1 MVRILAFDLGA
12 SSGRAIVGLLENH
25 LLELDEIYRFNN
37 EGILIDNSFCWDI
50 SNIIKKMKKSL
61 SIYVNKYGSYLDSIG
76 VDTWGVD
83 FVLLDKNDKLIEP
96 VYHYRD
102 QRTDGMLEE
111 LFKVMPKEEIFNQT
125 GTMFAQIN
133 TSIQLFSM
141 LKNDFLRLSMAKTLL
156 MLPDY
161 LNFLF
166 SGKKICESSDASTSQ
181 LYNPIKRD
189 WAYDLIKKI
198 GFDPNIFQD
207 VIPPGSILGNIHDDI
222 AKEAKLSPETK
233 ISLPPTHDTG
243 SAIAA
248 VPVDMDKYK
257 FGTWAYLSSGTW
269 SLMGVE
275 LEAPLINKYVLKY
288 NFTNEVGLNYTS
300 RFLRG
305 MAGLWLIQECK
316 KQWDYEDSNLTWEI
330 LEAEAKKSQ
339 KFQNFIDIDE
349 KNFFN
354 PPNMI
359 ESIQEQCKQHNQT
372 PPETIG
378 QISRVIFESLA
389 FKYREI
395 FEKLEELIGNKIE
408 ILHIIGGGSQNTL
421 LNQFTSNV
429 LNIPVLAGPSEA
441 TAIGNILT
449 QALALGEINDIKELR
464 RIVRNSFEIVEYK
477 PMDIDKWD
485 SAYKSYLSHINEEER
500 DKKWK
505 RLKDS

>member
-12 SSGRAIVGLLENH
+12 SSGRAIVGLLETE

-50 SNIIKKMKKSL
+50 SNIIQKMKKSL
-61 SIYVNKYGSYLDSIG
+61 SIYVKKYGPFLDSIG

-83 FVLLDKNDKLIEP
+83 FVLLDKNNELIEP
-96 VYHYRD
+96 VFNYRD

-111 LFKVMPKEEIFNQT
+111 LFKVVPKEEIFNQT

-141 LKNDFLRLSMAKTLL
+141 LKNDSLRLSAAESLL

-161 LNFLF
+161 LNFIF
-166 SGKKICESSDASTSQ
+166 SGKKFCESSDASTSQ
-181 LYNPIKRD
+181 LYNPIERD

-198 GFDPNIFQD
+198 GFDPNMFQD
-207 VIPPGSILGNIHDDI
+207 IIPPGTVLGNIQDNI
-222 AKEAKLSPETK
+222 AKEIGLRPETK

-243 SAIAA
+243 SAVAA

-257 FGTWAYLSSGTW
+257 PGTWAYLSSGTW

-275 LEAPLINKYVLKY
+275 LEEPLINERVLNY
-288 NFTNEVGLNYTS
+288 NFTNEVGLNFTS

-316 KQWDYEDSNLTWEI
+316 KQWDNFDSNLTWDIIEV
-330 LEAEAKKSQ
+330 EAKKSQ
-339 KFQNFIDIDE
+339 PFQNFIDVDE
-349 KNFFN
+349 KDFFN
-354 PPNMI
+354 PPDMI
-359 ESIQEQCKQHNQT
+359 ERIREQCKMHNQT
-372 PPETIG
+372 PPERIG
-378 QISRVIFESLA
+378 QISRTIFESLA
-389 FKYREI
+389 YKYREI

-408 ILHIIGGGSQNTL
+408 ILHIIGGGSQNKL

-449 QALALGEINDIKELR
+449 QALALGEIDDIKELR
-464 RIVRNSFEIVEYK
+464 RIVRNSFDIIEYK
-477 PMDIDKWD
+477 PIDIDKWD
-485 SAYKSYLSHINEEER
+485 DAYKSYLSQIGVEVR
-500 DKKWK
+500 DKKWGHI
-505 RLKDS
+505 KDS